1 MQWKCW
7 YFLLYIYINQCRKQL
22 NIFIKKLSIFIVFY
36 GFERC
41 MISMVQCD
49 LMYLPKGQSFTGD
62 FGTEFTV
69 TSTIILKCSFTI
81 CIQWIWLNRKR
92 PGYIYQMAMLQ
103 VGLQYKSFPISISLG
118 IIDLQLSEHFGNLR
132 TENIRQ
138 VHMKITA
145 DLTT

>member
-1 MQWKCW
+1 M
-7 YFLLYIYINQCRKQL
+7 
-22 NIFIKKLSIFIVFY
+22 FIVFY

-69 TSTIILKCSFTI
+69 TSTSILKCSSTI

-92 PGYIYQMAMLQ
+92 PGYIYQMERNNVASRVTIQ
-103 VGLQYKSFPISISLG
+103 IVSDSYFSKDNRFTIVGTFW
-118 IIDLQLSEHFGNLR
+118 
-132 TENIRQ
+132 
-138 VHMKITA
+138 
-145 DLTT
+145 